1 MSAYIDA
8 TGRLILDQE
17 RTLALLCPHCDVT
30 AHVAISAVP
39 DFAELQQY
47 KPRAVGIVGRCD
59 ACSAP
64 IFLRFPVRMY
74 RSNRI
79 ELSSQFTEIERPR
92 EKFTFTH
99 LPAQLEPLFRESLVC
114 YSSGAY
120 NAFASMCR
128 RTARAA
134 FADLGE
140 AGKLRMFDQLNEVRA
155 MVNIDHATFQ
165 LLKALIFGTPSD
177 ARPEPPA
184 LDANSAAVVLEV
196 MKDLLYEA
204 YVRRG
209 RLQQA
214 LQMRKFL
221 ADETAETLM
230 PLHDATQQPA

>member
-1 MSAYIDA
+1 MSSYIDA
-8 TGRLILDQE
+8 TGRLIQEQE
-17 RTLALLCPHCDVT
+17 RALALQCPHCDVM
-30 AHVAISAVP
+30 AHIAISAVP
-39 DFAELQQY
+39 DFAELQRY
-47 KPRAVGIVGRCD
+47 KPRAVGVVGRCD

-64 IFLRFPVRMY
+64 VFLRFPVRMY

-79 ELSSQFTEIERPR
+79 ELSSQFSEIERPR

-99 LPAQLEPLFRESLVC
+99 LPAQVEQPFRESLLC

-134 FADLGE
+134 FTDLGE

-155 MVNIDHATFQ
+155 LVGIDPDTFQ
-165 LLKALIFGTPSD
+165 LLKAVIFGTPAD
-177 ARPEPPA
+177 ARPDPPP

-214 LQMRKFL
+214 LLMRKFL
-221 ADETAETLM
+221 AEETAENLM
-230 PLHDATQQPA
+230 PLPDTAQHPA